1 MLPDKIDLSFLKYAV
16 ENDNY
21 CFFPEDIKYKN
32 MFHYLC
38 HYDYYTL
45 VKLYLEEGNID
56 INATIETFIFKY
68 SFKLKKIHDIQK

>member
-1 MLPDKIDLSFLKYAV
+1 MLPDKIDLSFLKFAV

-21 CFFPEDIKYKN
+21 CFFPEDMKYKN
-32 MFHYLC
+32 
-38 HYDYYTL
+38 DYYTL